1 MKLDGLNRLAA
12 LSLKF
17 EGGYLDRYWNECC
30 ERGHRDRVKMGAEM
44 YIVQFGALRDSGLEF
59 FEPSIEIGTV
69 IRIELRKVAID
80 VCAPKFLATHVR
92 DLRVKKIASFVGLQN

>member
-1 MKLDGLNRLAA
+1 MKLDGLTRLAA

-17 EGGYLDRYWNECC
+17 ERRYFDRYWNQCC

-59 FEPSIEIGTV
+59 FEPNIEIGTV
-69 IRIELRKVAID
+69 IRTELRKIAID
-80 VCAPKFLATHVR
+80 VRAPKLLATHVR
-92 DLRVKKIASFVGLQN
+92 DLRVKKITAFVGLQN